1 MKREY
6 DFSKGQRGKFYR
18 PGVTL
23 NLPVYLDAE
32 VLAFVQRI
40 AKKRGTDLSSVMNR
54 LLRTD
59 MQLVVGRRDV
69 ASCVKVMEAMN
80 QAAKGKKRVAV

>member
-18 PGVTL
+18 PGATL

-32 VLAFVQRI
+32 VLAFVQQI
-40 AKKRGTDLSSVMNR
+40 AKKRGTDLSSVVNQ
-54 LLRTD
+54 LLRSD
-59 MQLVVGRRDV
+59 MEL
-69 ASCVKVMEAMN
+69 
-80 QAAKGKKRVAV
+80 AKTLK